1 MSHHHDNTKGDTT
14 ADDEAPLAFSF
25 DAEHHRDPQQLIELL
40 GGKGCGLAVMTAMGL
55 PVPPGFTLTTEAC
68 RRFDED
74 GWTEELDLAVRAGL
88 AELEHTTGARL
99 GDHEHPLLV
108 SVRSGA
114 EVSMPG
120 MMDTVLDVGMTDDVA
135 VGLARSTGDDDF
147 AADTSRRALASYAAV
162 VFAAPAAAV
171 STVRRLRDA
180 EEARAHL
187 AAYGLVVPRD
197 PVQQVIAAVQAVF
210 RSWASP
216 RAEHYRRIQG
226 IDESL
231 GTAATIQAMVFGN
244 LGADSGT
251 GVAFTRDPSTGRC
264 GLIGDFLVHAQGE
277 DVVAGDRTTGS
288 LADMEHRWPD
298 PWAEL
303 VRIAGALERE
313 FADMVD
319 IEYTVERGRLWILQA
334 RRGKRGAAAAMR
346 IAVDMAEDP
355 DFPLDRRAAVERCRH
370 LLEPVESNRA
380 DSEPA
385 AERSATVLA
394 SGLAASPGRAAGALC
409 VDIDD
414 AVRRKEAG
422 SPVVLVRRETSP
434 ADVQGMAASVGLV
447 TTLGG
452 LVSHAAVVAR
462 SWGIPAVVGASDL
475 TITDDGIRAAGT
487 EIGVG
492 VVVTVDGDDGRLLL
506 GDHGGDT
513 AEPPEADVLRAWAA
527 DLAGG

>member
-1 MSHHHDNTKGDTT
+1 MSHQHRKNSDDA
-14 ADDEAPLAFSF
+14 ADDVAPLAFSF
-25 DAEHHRDPQQLIELL
+25 DAEHHREPRELIELL

-99 GDHEHPLLV
+99 GDRDRPLLV

-120 MMDTVLDVGMTDDVA
+120 MMDTVLDVGMTDEVA
-135 VGLARSTGDDDF
+135 AGLALATGDAEF
-147 AADTSRRALASYAAV
+147 AADTARRALVSYASV
-162 VFAAPAAAV
+162 VFAAPPEAV
-171 STVRRLRDA
+171 ATVRRLRDT
-180 EEARAHL
+180 EEVRAHL

-226 IDESL
+226 IDETL
-231 GTAATIQAMVFGN
+231 GTAATVQAMVFGN
-244 LGADSGT
+244 LGPDSGT
-251 GVAFTRDPSTGRC
+251 GVAFTRDPSTGRR
-264 GLIGDFLVHAQGE
+264 GLVGDFLVHAQGE
-277 DVVAGDRTTGS
+277 DVVAGDRATRS
-288 LADMEHRWPD
+288 LTDMEHRWPD
-298 PWAEL
+298 TWTEL
-303 VRIAGALERE
+303 VRIAGALEQE

-319 IEYTVERGRLWILQA
+319 IEFTVERGRLWILQA

-346 IAVDMAEDP
+346 IAVEMADDP
-355 DFPLDRRAAVERCRH
+355 DFPLDRRTAVERCRH
-370 LLEPVESNRA
+370 LLEPVEGDRPA
-380 DSEPA
+380 DGPA
-385 AERSATVLA
+385 VDRSATVLA
-394 SGLAASPGRAAGALC
+394 TGLAASPGRAAGELC

-414 AVRRKEAG
+414 AVRRHEAG

-462 SWGIPAVVGASDL
+462 SWGIPAVVGAEDL
-475 TITDDGIRAAGT
+475 VITDGGIRVDGADV
-487 EIGVG
+487 GVG
-492 VVVTVDGDDGRLLL
+492 EVVTVDGDAGRLLL
-506 GDHGGDT
+506 GDHGADT
-513 AEPPEADVLRAWAA
+513 AEPPEAEILRVWAA
-527 DLAGG
+527 DLADG